1 MSLKYILGERET
13 FNWFVREQKTRE
25 IISITTNL
33 KVIKIEKW
41 HENSEEPMVWYC
53 DLSLISLPFI

>member
-1 MSLKYILGERET
+1 VSLKYVLAERET
-13 FNWFVREQKTRE
+13 FTWFVREKRERE

-41 HENSEEPMVWYC
+41 HENSVEPMVWYC
-53 DLSLISLPFI
+53 DLSPVSLQFI